1 MVECRSSNGRSAVEM
16 QSNRIRTVVKSN
28 SNRSCNQCI
37 KNTLNNDIVAL
48 CALKTTPLITIT

>member
-16 QSNRIRTVVKSN
+16 QSNRIRTAVKSK

-48 CALKTTPLITIT
+48 CALETTL